1 MKPFCLDNSCPY
13 NPDVPKAN
21 HDYIS
26 TTEAGEILG
35 ISRQRVL
42 KLVQQ
47 GRLKSIKVANVYL
60 IKKSDLAD
68 VKDRKPGRP
77 PAVKT
82 SKATKTKKK

>member
-1 MKPFCLDNSCPY
+1 MFCADNRFPY
-13 NPDVPKAN
+13 NSGVPKAT

-42 KLVQQ
+42 KLVQE
-47 GRLKSIKVANVYL
+47 GRLKAIKVANVYL
-60 IKKSDLAD
+60 IKKRDLAD

-77 PAVKT
+77 
-82 SKATKTKKK
+82 TKKKSRSK

>member
-1 MKPFCLDNSCPY
+1 VTEAK
-13 NPDVPKAN
+13 

-47 GRLKSIKVANVYL
+47 GRLKAIKVANVYL

-68 VKDRKPGRP
+68 VKNRKPGRP
-77 PAVKT
+77 A
-82 SKATKTKKK
+82 AKKSTG

>member
-1 MKPFCLDNSCPY
+1 M
-13 NPDVPKAN
+13 PKAK

-42 KLVQQ
+42 KLVQE
-47 GRLKSIKVANVYL
+47 GRLKAIKVANVYL
-60 IKKSDLAD
+60 IKKRDLVD

-77 PAVKT
+77 TK
-82 SKATKTKKK
+82 SKSRRK

>member
-1 MKPFCLDNSCPY
+1 
-13 NPDVPKAN
+13 VREPK

-35 ISRQRVL
+35 ISCQRVL

-47 GRLKSIKVANVYL
+47 GRLKAIKVANVYL
-60 IKKSDLAD
+60 IRKADLAD

-77 PAVKT
+77 AAKK
-82 SKATKTKKK
+82 SKG

>member
-1 MKPFCLDNSCPY
+1 MFCADNRFPY
-13 NPDVPKAN
+13 NFAVPKAT

-42 KLVQQ
+42 KLVQE
-47 GRLKSIKVANVYL
+47 GRLKAIKVANVYL
-60 IKKSDLAD
+60 IKKRDLAD

-77 PAVKT
+77 TT
-82 SKATKTKKK
+82 SKSRHK

>member
-1 MKPFCLDNSCPY
+1 M
-13 NPDVPKAN
+13 PKAN

-26 TTEAGEILG
+26 TTEAGKILG

-77 PAVKT
+77 A
-82 SKATKTKKK
+82 KKKRGRK

>member
-1 MKPFCLDNSCPY
+1 MFCADNRFPY
-13 NPDVPKAN
+13 NSGVPKAT

-42 KLVQQ
+42 KLVQE
-47 GRLKSIKVANVYL
+47 GRLKAIKVANVYL
-60 IKKSDLAD
+60 IKKRDLAD

-77 PAVKT
+77 T
-82 SKATKTKKK
+82 RKARSHK

>member
-1 MKPFCLDNSCPY
+1 M
-13 NPDVPKAN
+13 PKAK

-42 KLVQQ
+42 KLVQD
-47 GRLKSIKVANVYL
+47 GRLKAIKVANVYL
-60 IKKSDLAD
+60 IKKRDLAD

-77 PAVKT
+77 T
-82 SKATKTKKK
+82 QKKRANR

>member
-1 MKPFCLDNSCPY
+1 M
-13 NPDVPKAN
+13 PKAD

-60 IKKSDLAD
+60 IKKSDLAE

-77 PAVKT
+77 RKT
-82 SKATKTKKK
+82 KASKAKKAKKAKKK

>member
-1 MKPFCLDNSCPY
+1 LGKVAGKTFCSDNRFPY
-13 NPDVPKAN
+13 NFAVPKAT

-42 KLVQQ
+42 KFVQD
-47 GRLKSIKVANVYL
+47 GRLKAIKVANVYL
-60 IKKSDLAD
+60 IKKRDLAD

-77 PAVKT
+77 TK
-82 SKATKTKKK
+82 SKGRHK

>member
-1 MKPFCLDNSCPY
+1 MFCADNRFPY
-13 NPDVPKAN
+13 NSRVPKAK

-60 IKKSDLAD
+60 IKKSDLED

-77 PAVKT
+77 A
-82 SKATKTKKK
+82 KKKSHKLTRGSRK